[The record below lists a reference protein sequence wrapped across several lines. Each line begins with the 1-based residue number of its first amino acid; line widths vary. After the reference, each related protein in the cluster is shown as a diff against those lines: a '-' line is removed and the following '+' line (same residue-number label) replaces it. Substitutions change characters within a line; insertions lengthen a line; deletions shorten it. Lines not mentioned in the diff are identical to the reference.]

1 MRGAILYIHCSEVDV
16 IVSKLVLEIVA
27 RRLSRV
33 RRLLYGCGH
42 LAYLWRRC
50 DDQDRL
56 LLALRLLALYQLLY
70 VAFEDLVHAAGL
82 ALKQML
88 LLQVLFHRQLV
99 LFAYFGVRHGILR
112 YFLY

>member
-1 MRGAILYIHCSEVDV
+1 MAVAISLTSGGGATIRIGCS
-16 IVSKLVLEIVA
+16 
-27 RRLSRV
+27 
-33 RRLLYGCGH
+33 LLFDC
-42 LAYLWRRC
+42 C
-50 DDQDRL
+50 
-56 LLALRLLALYQLLY
+56 LYQLLY